1 MCNYL
6 VSHGEGVIMEQ
17 MTVERSIWI
26 GAPREQVWRA
36 IIDPEQLAQWLLPPI
51 LGAQMK
57 RDDNGQIYVG
67 MGGMDVPV
75 ALFEAVDPP
84 KQVAIRGLPDKLI
97 TATFTLREERAGTHV
112 TVTMNG
118 LGAMPEDAGRDR
130 VGPSSAGWEKGLQ
143 NLKAHV
149 DGAELPFPEGYVAAL
164 FGYRREGKKT
174 FSVERS
180 IWLAAPRER
189 VWRAITDPKL
199 IQQWYSPATP
209 WRLTELRA
217 GGKLSTYD
225 AETGADVFVQM
236 IEVVDPPRQ
245 LVVRSV
251 AQPPATS
258 QVTTYTLEEENG
270 GTRLTLT
277 NSGYE
282 LEPQDTRQQN
292 MEQNA
297 FGFGMVLENLQAHLD
312 GRDLPYPWGF

>member
-1 MCNYL
+1 
-6 VSHGEGVIMEQ
+6 MEQ
-17 MTVERSIWI
+17 TAIQRSIWI
-26 GAPREQVWRA
+26 GAPAERIWQA
-36 IIDPEQLAQWLLPPI
+36 LTDPDQLAQWLLPRI

-57 RDDNGQIYVG
+57 RDESGQIYVC
-67 MGGMDVPV
+67 MGGMDIPV

-97 TATFTLREERAGTHV
+97 AALFTLREEQNGTRA
-112 TVTMNG
+112 TVTMSG
-118 LGAMPEDAGRDR
+118 LDALPEDARR
-130 VGPSSAGWEKGLQ
+130 ERIGPSGAGWEKALQ

-149 DGAELPFPEGYVAAL
+149 DGAALPFPEGYVAAL

-199 IQQWYSPATP
+199 IQQWYSPGTP
-209 WRLTELRA
+209 WRLSELRT

-225 AETGADVFVQM
+225 VETGADVFVQT
-236 IEVVDPPRQ
+236 IEVVDPPHQ

-251 AQPPATS
+251 AEPPVTP
-258 QVTTYTLEEENG
+258 QVTTYTLEEESG

-282 LEPQDTRQQN
+282 LEPQDARQQN

-297 FGFGMVLENLQAHLD
+297 FGFGMALENLQAYLD
-312 GRDLPYPWGF
+312 GRDLPYPYGF